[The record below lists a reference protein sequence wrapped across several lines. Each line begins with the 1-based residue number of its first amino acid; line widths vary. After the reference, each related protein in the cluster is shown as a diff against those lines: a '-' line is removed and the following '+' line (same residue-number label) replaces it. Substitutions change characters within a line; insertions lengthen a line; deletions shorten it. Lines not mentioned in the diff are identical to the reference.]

1 MDAFARTIQG
11 GDNMRAINGF
21 AVLCALGLLC
31 GDAIVDASIGKI
43 AFHFA
48 LLVGNLLFYMVGER

>member
-1 MDAFARTIQG
+1 
-11 GDNMRAINGF
+11 MRKLNGF
-21 AVLCALGLLC
+21 AALYAIGLLG
-31 GDAIVDASIGKI
+31 GDVIVGASIGKI